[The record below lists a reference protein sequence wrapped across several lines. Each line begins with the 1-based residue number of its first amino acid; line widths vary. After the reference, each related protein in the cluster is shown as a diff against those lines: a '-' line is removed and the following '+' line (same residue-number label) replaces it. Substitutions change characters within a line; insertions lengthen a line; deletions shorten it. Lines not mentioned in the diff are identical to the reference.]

1 MRKSFL
7 VISAISCAA
16 VIAVAC
22 GDEAATVP
30 NPAGDGGASSGTSGA
45 SSGSTSGSNVDGS
58 TGDDDDSDASTVTDG
73 GVNIDPDASDD
84 EDSGPD
90 AAPCNA
96 LLGDA
101 APQVNSQCSST
112 IPGLTGGAL
121 VAGTYF
127 LTRVAEL
134 APKAFCDT
142 QFLPVKIGEELVLT
156 VDGTGTGTAQT
167 VSTVAKRAPKT
178 TDITLEPP
186 ANFSSPLDLSA
197 SCPPKTGGKTP
208 FQSTT
213 TNGKTVLILNL
224 PYGNGGRALYRY
236 DRQ

>member
-7 VISAISCAA
+7 VVSAISCAA

-22 GDEAATVP
+22 GDEAAVP
-30 NPAGDGGASSGTSGA
+30 GPVPVADSGTTSSSGSSGTNIDG
-45 SSGSTSGSNVDGS
+45 GS
-58 TGDDDDSDASTVTDG
+58 TGDDDDGDASTVTDG

-101 APQVNSQCSST
+101 APQVNSQCSSL

-127 LTRVAEL
+127 LTQVAEL

-167 VSTVAKRAPKT
+167 VTTVAKRAPKT
-178 TDITLEPP
+178 TDITLDPP
-186 ANFSSPLDLSA
+186 DNLASPLDLSA
-197 SCPPKTGGKTP
+197 SCPPKAGGKTP

-213 TNGKTVLILNL
+213 KNGKTTLIIDL

-236 DRQ
+236 ERQ